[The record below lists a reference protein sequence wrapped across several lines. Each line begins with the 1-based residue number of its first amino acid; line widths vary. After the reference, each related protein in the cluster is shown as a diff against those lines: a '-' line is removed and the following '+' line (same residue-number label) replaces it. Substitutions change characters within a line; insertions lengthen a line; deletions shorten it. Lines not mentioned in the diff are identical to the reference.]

1 MAEEKMTEQESLQI
15 ITEMIQNAKA
25 SFHETGVSAIL
36 WGSVVGLA
44 GLISFA
50 EKQWNFYIG
59 FDIWLIV
66 LAAII
71 PQVFISIR
79 EARRRKATSHQEAFM
94 DAVWLVYGIS
104 IFALLF
110 YVNTI
115 PGETVCLLDMEG
127 KQLMMR
133 TETSAR
139 SQIDTVRPFVPS
151 FNSLLI
157 ILYAI
162 PTLVTGIACK
172 FRPMLI
178 GGICCY
184 VFFVASCYTPNTF
197 DYLLNG
203 IAGIINWLIPG
214 LILYNRHLKGKR
226 LNV

>member
-1 MAEEKMTEQESLQI
+1 MAEQKMTEQESLQL
-15 ITEMIQNAKA
+15 ITEMIQKAKA

-50 EKQWNFYIG
+50 QQQWNFYIG
-59 FDIWLIV
+59 FDIWLLV

-71 PQVFISIR
+71 PQVYISIR
-79 EARRRKATSHQEAFM
+79 ENRNRKVTSHQEAFM

-115 PGETVCLLDMEG
+115 PGETARLMNQEG
-127 KQLMMR
+127 KQLLIK
-133 TETSAR
+133 TTTDGTV
-139 SQIDTVRPFVPS
+139 QIQKPFVPS
-151 FNSLLI
+151 FNSLLLV
-157 ILYAI
+157 LYAI

-178 GGICCY
+178 GALICY
-184 VFFVASCYTPNTF
+184 VFFIISCYTNNTY

-203 IAGIINWLIPG
+203 LAGIINWLIPG